1 MYKVPMEDAKMRLPE
16 LVRAALRGET
26 VLIAQDDEQ
35 AVQLVPVRRAI
46 GRKTGSAKGAVVAG
60 EPRSAIALCLN
71 SRALLQAP
79 PSPPASTVAS
89 PPASDGLF

>member
-1 MYKVPMEDAKMRLPE
+1 MYKVSMEDAKARLPE

-46 GRKTGSAKGAVVAG
+46 GRKTGSAKGAVVTG
-60 EPRSAIALCLN
+60 EPFDSPDDDFDDV
-71 SRALLQAP
+71 LQA
-79 PSPPASTVAS
+79 
-89 PPASDGLF
+89 